1 MRHITRLALAAAVLA
16 AAASLTA
23 CSSDPATT
31 GTEAGSST
39 SSSASAA
46 SPAGAPEAKPKDEA
60 GAAADVRIT
69 KAGVEDHEVWGR
81 GAYVV
86 HYKITNRGD
95 GPADYIAEIEVLDA
109 DGDHLGQTGVTA
121 DKLGAGKSKEG
132 DIGLLA
138 AEVENGKLGD
148 IASAR
153 VSKVDR
159 T

>member
-1 MRHITRLALAAAVLA
+1 MHYYARLAIAAAALT

-23 CSSDPATT
+23 CSSD
-31 GTEAGSST
+31 ST
-39 SSSASAA
+39 SSSPEAESSSSAA
-46 SPAGAPEAKPKDEA
+46 AAPAGVSGAKAKDETDA
-60 GAAADVRIT
+60 TADVKIT
-69 KAGVEDHEVWGR
+69 KAGVEDHEVWGP

-86 HYKITNRGD
+86 HYKITNGGD
-95 GPADYIAEIEVLDA
+95 EAADYFAEIEVLDK

-121 DKLGAGKSKEG
+121 DKLGPGKSREG
-132 DIGLLA
+132 DIGLLD
-138 AEVENGKLGD
+138 AEVENGKLAD